1 MKSYKEF
8 TWIRSI
14 AYEVKFSLIAIL
26 VQNFYRKDSILSVL
40 IKSLGLVL
48 SLLLCCSISLASFGS
63 LGSVLAESD
72 VKPPLQQ
79 IKDGVAIEDIRCNDG
94 HVLVL
99 RDNGI
104 PACVTKNTAE
114 RTGWPLIEP
123 KPVTDEPKPVT
134 DEPKPVTDEPKP
146 VTDEPKPVTDEPK
159 PVTDELEPKTLDL
172 SSDKEFVVD
181 EPDEQLINE
190 NATDD
195 LKSDGCSDAEP
206 SCGITPS
213 DEKSTVQDQP
223 PAQDS
228 LPDNAGKKNE
238 PVHLASYA
246 ESKIW
251 FSKDFI
257 FYRDAG
263 WVDTSHPKWSST
275 LYFEYSERLGRH
287 ALVYDEDVVAFQK
300 GSLMYAQTD
309 KKEYHHGDVIHI
321 SGRIA
326 DVVTIP
332 HGYWVS
338 AFVRTDD
345 GGDPRFTAHASGEV
359 NPDGSYELEIDT
371 SSSKWFYEGTHV
383 VKVSHGIGMINDSM
397 EIELLT
403 GFKPTT
409 RSIGPDDVV
418 LDLSSTTE
426 FVHDGRQYPHSL
438 SNRGHGVIMYHTI
451 LESYADFY
459 VDADGVAFFT
469 PTPHEKYSL
478 NPDVGFYVEDW
489 IPQHIPE
496 GYKLLYVDTACYPS
510 GDCGLKIVFM
520 PSTFVLTPLTKNINL
535 QISNGLFIRVSYF
548 AEQLDEIEDRI
559 EHFLDYMESKTGSY
573 GGFEDITRDGKTVW
587 AYQGGNKYHHHTA
600 SISYDIDDHTTLSV
614 RSEYHT
620 LDELI
625 PIFNSVV
632 P

>member
-26 VQNFYRKDSILSVL
+26 VQNFYRKDPILSVL

-79 IKDGVAIEDIRCNDG
+79 IKDGIAIEDIRCNDG

-123 KPVTDEPKPVT
+123 KPVTDE
-134 DEPKPVTDEPKP
+134 
-146 VTDEPKPVTDEPK
+146 
-159 PVTDELEPKTLDL
+159 LEPKTLDL

-195 LKSDGCSDAEP
+195 LKSDGCPDAEP

-213 DEKSTVQDQP
+213 DEKSTVQDPP

-251 FSKDFI
+251 FNKDFI

-332 HGYWVS
+332 HGYWVYAS
-338 AFVRTDD
+338 VRTDD
-345 GGDPRFTAHASGEV
+345 GGDPRFNAHASGEV

-371 SSSKWFYEGTHV
+371 SSSTWFYEGTHV
-383 VKVSHGIGMINDSM
+383 VKVSHGIGMINDSVK
-397 EIELLT
+397 IELLT

-438 SNRGHGVIMYHTI
+438 SNRGHPFIMYETI

-496 GYKLLYVDTACYPS
+496 GYKLLYADTACSPS
-510 GDCGLKIVFM
+510 GICSLAIAFV
-520 PSTFVLTPLTKNINL
+520 PSTFVLTPLTTNIDL
-535 QISNGLFIRVSYF
+535 HVSNGFFIRVTYSV
-548 AEQLDEIEDRI
+548 AQLDEIEDRI
-559 EHFLDYMESKTGSY
+559 EHFSDYMESETGRY
-573 GGFEDITRDGKTVW
+573 GGFEDMTRDGKTVW
-587 AYQGGNKYHHHTA
+587 AYQGGGKYEHHTA
-600 SISYDIDDHTTLSV
+600 SIFYDIDDHTTLSV

-620 LDELI
+620 LDELT

>member
-1 MKSYKEF
+1 MG
-8 TWIRSI
+8 
-14 AYEVKFSLIAIL
+14 
-26 VQNFYRKDSILSVL
+26 KDPSLSVL
-40 IKSLGLVL
+40 IKFLGLVL
-48 SLLLCCSISLASFGS
+48 SLLLCCSISLVSFGS
-63 LGSVLAESD
+63 LGFVLAESD

-79 IKDGVAIEDIRCNDG
+79 IRDGVAIEDIRCNDG

-99 RDNGI
+99 RNNGD

-114 RTGWPLIEP
+114 RMGWPLIEP
-123 KPVTDEPKPVT
+123 EPATDEP
-134 DEPKPVTDEPKP
+134 
-146 VTDEPKPVTDEPK
+146 
-159 PVTDELEPKTLDL
+159 EPKTLDL
-172 SSDKEFVVD
+172 SSDKELVVD

-195 LKSDGCSDAEP
+195 LKSDGCPDAEP

-213 DEKSTVQDQP
+213 DEKSTVQDSP

-228 LPDNAGKKNE
+228 LPDNAGKKDE

-246 ESKIW
+246 ESKTL
-251 FSKDFI
+251 FNKDFR
-257 FYRDAG
+257 FYPDAG

-275 LYFEYSERLGRH
+275 LHFEYSERLGRH
-287 ALVYDEDVVAFQK
+287 VLVYDEEVVVFQK

-309 KKEYHHGDVIHI
+309 KKEYHHGDVIHV

-338 AFVRTDD
+338 ASVGTD
-345 GGDPRFTAHASGEV
+345 GGGSTRFNAHASGEV

-371 SSSKWFYEGTHV
+371 SSSMWFYEGAYV
-383 VKVSHGIGMINDSM
+383 IKVSHGIGMIKDSVK
-397 EIELLT
+397 IELLT
-403 GFKPTT
+403 GFKPPT

-426 FVHDGRQYPHSL
+426 FVHDGRQYPDGISH
-438 SNRGHGVIMYHTI
+438 RGPPVMMYDTI
-451 LESYADFY
+451 LEGYADFY
-459 VDADGVAFFT
+459 VDEDGVAIFT

-478 NPDVGFYVEDW
+478 NPGVGFYAEDW

-496 GYKLLYVDTACYPS
+496 GYRLLYAGTECHPS
-510 GDCGLKIVFM
+510 GSCGLGIAFV
-520 PSTFVLTPLTKNINL
+520 PSTFVLTPLTTNQHL
-535 QISNGLFIRVSYF
+535 QISNGFFIGVSYSV
-548 AEQLDEIEDRI
+548 AQLDEIEDRI
-559 EHFLDYMESKTGSY
+559 EHFSEFMESKTGRY
-573 GGFEDITRDGKTVW
+573 GGFEDMTRDGKTVW
-587 AYQGGNKYHHHTA
+587 AYQGGSKHQYRSA
-600 SISYDIDDHTTLSV
+600 SISYDIDDHTGLYV
-614 RSEYHT
+614 GSEYHT

-625 PIFNSVV
+625 PIFNSVG